1 MKKFIFILCITVTL
15 CWSSVCHAD
24 IDVDIEMGGFESF
37 YDDIYNLTE
46 NEDIVWSGKEWITQ
60 KYPPQIS
67 TDGVN
72 FTEVA
77 GSDEVKVVLG
87 SRVYTYYWTGS
98 DYILYQPIEKH
109 DHIFYQTDKYV
120 YRVSADMQTLL
131 DTYTIPGKAWVNSL
145 VYKDGQYYILTENVT
160 PVFAAN
166 NSDRVMGVTY
176 GNFKLY
182 KSDNFSSWVE
192 ADLPFELAKYDN
204 RPTLDMLD
212 GNAIIVN
219 YKSGDSNRS
228 TAGAIYYDRPI
239 TNLGVITNGAIY
251 EVDFERFDGK
261 SVDICGEYF
270 YSEIYDSENDLEQL
284 AFSKDGVY
292 WEYAGLSDIRYII
305 NVYEKNDDVIV
316 RFFNDT
322 ETGSGANLSF
332 IDKNS
337 LYSQLENNLS
347 DTNVYVRLNDKILG
361 FSQPPVTES
370 DRTLVPMRFLF
381 EQMGAEVTWDDATQ
395 TATATV
401 PVTTEEEIQTFGLA
415 QEKSVTFSV
424 DNTTA
429 TVNGSTA
436 TMDVPARLINDKT
449 MVPLRFLSE
458 NLGFDVSWDEETRT
472 AIVTT
477 E

>member
-1 MKKFIFILCITVTL
+1 MKKCIFILCAAVTL
-15 CWSSVCHAD
+15 CWSSVCYAD
-24 IDVDIEMGGFESF
+24 I
-37 YDDIYNLTE
+37 NA
-46 NEDIVWSGKEWITQ
+46 DIVSGGDEENYGAQYDVNKDIIWSGKEWIT
-60 KYPPQIS
+60 KRYPPQIS

-72 FTEVA
+72 FTEVT
-77 GSDEVKVVLG
+77 GSEELKEIFFGRDVA
-87 SRVYTYYWTGS
+87 YYWTGS
-98 DYILYQPIEKH
+98 DYLVYNPIEAH
-109 DHIFYQTDKYV
+109 THVAYQLDKNI
-120 YRVSADMQTLL
+120 YRISADMQTLL
-131 DTYTIPGKAWVNSL
+131 DTYTIPGKSWVNSL

-182 KSDNFSSWVE
+182 KSVDLSSWIE
-192 ADLPFELAKYDN
+192 ADLPFELAKYDY

-219 YKSGDSNRS
+219 YKSGGSNRS

-239 TNLGVITNGAIY
+239 TNLGVITNGSIY

-261 SVDICGEYF
+261 SVGICGEYF
-270 YSEIYDSENDLEQL
+270 YSEIYDPENDLEQL
-284 AFSKDGVY
+284 AFSKDGIY

-305 NVYEKNDDVIV
+305 NVYEKNDDIIV

-322 ETGSGANLSF
+322 ETGPGANLSF

-361 FSQPPVTES
+361 FDQPPVTEN
-370 DRTLVPMRFLF
+370 DRTLVPMRFLM
-381 EQMGAEVTWDDATQ
+381 EQMGATVTWDDATQ

-401 PVTTEEEIQTFGLA
+401 PATTEEEIQTSGLA
-415 QEKSVTFSV
+415 EEKSVTFRV

-429 TVNGSTA
+429 TVNGSAA

-458 NLGFDVSWDEETRT
+458 NLGFNVQWDEATRT

>member
-1 MKKFIFILCITVTL
+1 MKKFILILCVAVTL
-15 CWSSVCHAD
+15 CWSSVCYAD
-24 IDVDIEMGGFESF
+24 IDVDIEGGEFESF
-37 YDDIYNLTE
+37 YDDIYKYRE
-46 NEDIVWSGKEWITQ
+46 NEDIVWSGKEWITK
-60 KYPPQIS
+60 KYPPQVS

-77 GSDEVKVVLG
+77 GSDEVKAVLG

-131 DTYTIPGKAWVNSL
+131 DTYTIPRKEWVNSL
-145 VYKDGQYYILTENVT
+145 VYKDGKYYILTETVM

-166 NSDRVMGVTY
+166 NSDRVMGVSY
-176 GNFKLY
+176 QNFCLY
-182 KSDNFSSWVE
+182 ESVDLYEWTE
-192 ADLPFELAKYDN
+192 ADLPFEFPTFDI
-204 RPTLDMLD
+204 RPTLEKINDA
-212 GNAIIVN
+212 AIVVN
-219 YKSGDSNRS
+219 YKSGNRS
-228 TAGAIYYDRPI
+228 VRDYSDKPI
-239 TNLGVITNGAIY
+239 TNLGVITNGSIY

-261 SVDICGEYF
+261 SVGICGEYF
-270 YSEIYDSENDLEQL
+270 YSEIYDPENDLEQL

-292 WEYAGLSDIRYII
+292 WEYAGMSDIRYII
-305 NVYEKNDDVIV
+305 NVYEKNDNIIV

-322 ETGSGANLSF
+322 ETGPGANLSF

-361 FSQPPVTES
+361 FDQPPVTEN

-415 QEKSVTFSV
+415 EEKSVTFSV
-424 DNTTA
+424 DNTMA
-429 TVNGSTA
+429 TVNGSAA

-458 NLGFDVSWDEETRT
+458 NLGFNVQWDEATRT